1 MKTITLII
9 LFISFNYIVKSQ
21 EINADSLHL
30 NSSGN
35 ISCEIISLNN
45 NNYTKTI
52 KWINSTFLN
61 PEKVIQGKVE
71 NKTIHIN
78 GYSDNVMSGYGMS
91 YSIYFTFND
100 QGIKYNFILNEMRN
114 GASSVPASFFYKKDG
129 LAKPSAAP
137 AIIDIEKAINSLLFS
152 YIKTLNDKTLT
163 SAEALEQLK
172 AAKDKLDLQIITQEE
187 YNKILNELKI
197 YIKE

>member
-1 MKTITLII
+1 
-9 LFISFNYIVKSQ
+9 
-21 EINADSLHL
+21 
-30 NSSGN
+30 
-35 ISCEIISLNN
+35 
-45 NNYTKTI
+45 
-52 KWINSTFLN
+52 
-61 PEKVIQGKVE
+61 
-71 NKTIHIN
+71 
-78 GYSDNVMSGYGMS
+78 
-91 YSIYFTFND
+91 
-100 QGIKYNFILNEMRN
+100 MRN

-137 AIIDIEKAINSLLFS
+137 AIIDIDKAINSLLFS

-163 SAEALEQLK
+163 SDEALGQLK